1 MKLRNAPRPATAFGV
16 DIGKNLFHVVGLD
29 AGGTPIQ
36 KATFRRDTLLQFFE
50 RAGLTLVGNGGL
62 PRLAMVGTQDCRDG
76 AHRPYYSSSIRATF
90 REV

>member
-50 RAGLTLVGNGGL
+50 RAGPTLVGWRPAQARNGWHARL
-62 PRLAMVGTQDCRDG
+62 PRWGTPS
-76 AHRPYYSSSIRATF
+76 ALFPLNS
-90 REV
+90 